1 MQKKMGNNQQRF
13 GGQNTAATAA
23 PVQNEDLAVISS
35 NSSFSPTQMLKEMRD
50 FRVAQRRVSQG
61 KKRGG
66 T

>member
-1 MQKKMGNNQQRF
+1 MLKKMGNNQQRF
-13 GGQNTAATAA
+13 AGPNTAATAA

-50 FRVAQRRVSQG
+50 YRVAQRRMSQG